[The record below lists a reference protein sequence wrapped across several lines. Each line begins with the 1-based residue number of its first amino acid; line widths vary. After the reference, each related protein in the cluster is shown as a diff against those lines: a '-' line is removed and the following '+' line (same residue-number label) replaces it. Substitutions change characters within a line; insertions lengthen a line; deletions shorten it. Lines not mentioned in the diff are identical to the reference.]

1 MTGKEG
7 RDTMQKRPK
16 DSTTLFESLF
26 LDDEIMR
33 IFTRVARRVAF
44 RIAEKTISLFVIAAL
59 LFQPMG
65 TVGMYGA
72 FSFSRGVVVASDEMV
87 VEEEQEQEVETDE
100 EVTEEKEDVE
110 EEQVSQEIQAEE
122 LMPEEDTENKE
133 VVVETEEIT
142 EAVIV
147 PQEATTETELGEDLV
162 EAKEG
167 EGNLLP
173 ETPVG
178 VPTESEE
185 VITVDETPIEAEE
198 KIEAEEEVAEVSLW
212 KEVGNKATTSQKVVL
227 GETYVAPQ
235 NDEVMVTFTKLPEH
249 SGTLSIEEVTLS
261 DNQVAE
267 LNAFSHTAYDI
278 TSSMEDGTF
287 EYVLTLPTPKDKK
300 DVQVKYAEDV
310 DDLEAAKT
318 ISEDDVE
325 YKGDSVAVTLDHFTL
340 FVATYGDAA
349 FSVDKSEF
357 VPEETIYLKAT
368 GLNDTK
374 YYRLALDPPSGSEI
388 FTTSCFNPAEGVTEL
403 TDSYAFLADAVL
415 GNWGAELKEYAASNC
430 TGGHDDISDPFTLVA
445 PEEQQHVE
453 VTFCHA
459 TPPDTAVNGYEQ
471 ITTDDDGVMQQG
483 HASQHSADII
493 PPFTVGET
501 NFPGQNW
508 TPLGQAIWNN
518 DCQPVGNLKAVKVVD
533 DGSDL
538 TQWSFQLGENSPIQA
553 NVSGEV
559 DFGYVPVGAHTIT
572 EIGVASYSVTN
583 VSGENC
589 EFIEESSQ
597 ANATVMANATT
608 TCTFSNAV
616 NKGSI
621 TIVKDA
627 LPDDPQDFSF
637 AVTNMEGSEFIL
649 DDDGDNE
656 NDFSNSI
663 TFSSLW
669 PGQYSFTEG
678 VVDGWELTGLNC
690 VSSNVSLDIPLS
702 ATANINLSA
711 GEHVTCTYTNT
722 KITEE
727 ESPVCGDG
735 IVNQETEQCDGTD
748 GVTEGENFCTFS
760 CALVPVYEVGGS
772 CSEGMEKVQIG
783 SYFVSG
789 TTDPDGISIPLSA
802 GQEYVLEATGEYSY
816 GGVATNHELNRADAG
831 YSSDDNFAGPN
842 LLNSLFGISAGAFYR
857 GVHTLIS
864 DLGTGTFGVV
874 DWGAYDAS
882 HVYPMAVT
890 PDVDTNIR
898 FMISDWYD
906 EWYTGDWLSE
916 PNKNQQ
922 GYRDNE
928 GGLTVNV
935 YECQSPKGSITV
947 VKDAQPDHEQD
958 FGYVLNPGFEEF
970 VLDDDA
976 DALLSNMQTFSDLPA
991 GEYTVTEG
999 LVSGWELESVICTSN
1014 QRSFLPTTEPIRTI
1028 DLQPGEHVGCTFT
1041 NVAKNSSLTVIKDAV
1056 PDSAQDFGYAMNG
1069 AGFVEFV
1076 LDDDTDPLLSN
1087 TASFTSLPAGEYT
1100 VTEGLVPGWTLSGVS
1115 CVSNFESVSVTTEP
1129 IRSVALEPGEAMT
1142 CTFTNIQTASVPVCG
1157 DGMLNQ
1163 ESEQCDGTAGVT
1175 EGENFCTFS
1184 CQLVPLYQG
1193 GGVCSEGT
1201 EPVLVDTKFVESF
1214 MTDDI
1219 VPDPVAIS
1227 LTGGKEYVIESVG
1240 HFGYGGVPHNNSL
1253 NRADAGYA
1261 TDTNWAGANLDTLF
1275 GSAPTALYRGIHML
1289 ISDFGTDTFGVVDW
1303 GGYNPAHVYTKN
1315 FAPASDTNVQFAISD
1330 WYDTWYAGD
1339 ELSNFNKN
1347 QFGFRDN
1354 DGGLTLN
1361 IYECQGGEQESPR
1374 LLLTKSNDS
1383 VSDETPGNEVVYSL
1397 TVTALGG
1404 GVNDVTLTDLPP
1416 EGFEYV
1422 DGSGEGAPF
1431 IHEYASPGVWDLGD
1445 MEEGGSKTVTYKT
1458 KISGSQ
1464 DEGLYKDLAFARG
1477 TSGTGTTVFA
1487 NGEANPFVGTE
1498 VNVVVNS
1505 DPTVTLDED
1514 TKEEKKR
1521 KTKTITR
1528 MVLGATLPLTGTK
1541 AGWFGLAALLIGGG
1555 LGLMFSAR
1563 RRKYL
1568 LKSLVVLAGCT
1579 VFGMPA
1585 LAEAAGLSVKI
1596 ETPEAVMTTENFKIG
1611 FATLDVMGRDLEV
1624 QCFVVGN
1631 ASPFATYALDS
1642 SFGGN
1647 AGDCEVN
1654 SLVVPTDGSYEF
1666 FVRVNAAGESP
1677 ETVESEHV
1685 MVTVATDRPGTPT
1698 NYDRDENDCQVTLS
1712 FTTAN
1717 DGGKTVKVE
1726 LYHSEDNPFI
1736 ANSSTKVNE
1745 QMIGSNTNGSFT
1757 ESLPGCDDDVFYAI
1771 RAVAGN
1777 GNGSDFVGDVDV
1789 DTETTTST
1797 RTRVNTVVVP
1807 ATGGS
1812 ALPVGATEGTA
1823 GSVQGAST
1831 ETTETSGEEGENTG
1845 DEGEVLGEMT
1855 EEKEATDDQ
1864 KIVQTLK
1871 DHPWLT
1877 ALGLTALFLLV
1888 RYGYRRYVTRTKQEL

>member
-1 MTGKEG
+1 
-7 RDTMQKRPK
+7 MQKRSK

-26 LDDEIMR
+26 LEDEIMQ
-33 IFTRVARRVAF
+33 IFTRLVRRVVF
-44 RIAEKTISLFVIAAL
+44 RVVEKTISVFVIAAL

-72 FSFSRGVVVASDEMV
+72 FSFSRGVVVASDELGV
-87 VEEEQEQEVETDE
+87 GEEQEQEIEVSSEATEEGDASDEEQTAQELKEELVTEEVLESEETAVETEGAAEVVIAPQAVTAETESSKDLDEEAGEEGDLLPDTQVEGPSESEGVVTDE
-100 EVTEEKEDVE
+100 EGVAADEASTEEE
-110 EEQVSQEIQAEE
+110 
-122 LMPEEDTENKE
+122 M
-133 VVVETEEIT
+133 
-142 EAVIV
+142 
-147 PQEATTETELGEDLV
+147 
-162 EAKEG
+162 
-167 EGNLLP
+167 
-173 ETPVG
+173 
-178 VPTESEE
+178 
-185 VITVDETPIEAEE
+185 ITVDETPIE
-198 KIEAEEEVAEVSLW
+198 EEEDGEVSLW
-212 KEVGNKATTSQKVVL
+212 KRDGKKATTSQKVVL
-227 GETYVAPQ
+227 DETYVAPQ
-235 NDEVMVTFTKLPEH
+235 NDEVTVTFTKLPED
-249 SGTLSIEEVTLS
+249 SGTLSIEEVKLS
-261 DNQVAE
+261 DEQVAE

-278 TSSMEDGTF
+278 TSSMEDGAF

-300 DVQVKYAEDV
+300 EVQVKYAEDV
-310 DDLEAAKT
+310 DELEAAKT
-318 ISEDDVE
+318 VDKDDVE
-325 YKGDSVAVTLDHFTL
+325 QKKASVAVTLDHFTV
-340 FVATYGDAA
+340 FIATYGDAA

-357 VPEETIYLKAT
+357 IPEETIYLKAT

-374 YYRLALDPPSGSEI
+374 YYRLALDPPSGPEI
-388 FTTSCFNPAEGVTEL
+388 FTTTCFNPGEGVTEL
-403 TDSYAFLADAVL
+403 TDSYTFLTDAVL
-415 GNWGAELKEYAASNC
+415 GNWGAELKEYTASNC
-430 TGGHDDISDPFTLVA
+430 TGGHDDISDPFILVA

-459 TPPDTAVNGYEQ
+459 TPPDTAANGYEQ
-471 ITTDDDGVMQQG
+471 ITTDDDGIMQQG

-493 PPFTVGET
+493 PPFSVGEIE
-501 NFPGQNW
+501 FPGQNW
-508 TPLGQAIWNN
+508 APLGQAIWNN
-518 DCQPVGNLKAVKVVD
+518 DCQAVGTLKAVKVVD
-533 DGSDL
+533 DQSDL
-538 TQWSFQLGENSPIQA
+538 TAWSFQLDQDTPIQA
-553 NVSGEV
+553 DASGEV
-559 DFGYVPVGAHTIT
+559 DFGYVSVGVHTIT

-583 VSGENC
+583 ISGERC
-589 EFIEESSQ
+589 EFLEATSQ
-597 ANATVMANATT
+597 AGATVVANSTT

-616 NKGSI
+616 DKGSI

-627 LPDDPQDFSF
+627 LPDDPQDFVFS
-637 AVTNMEGSEFIL
+637 VTNMEGNEFTL
-649 DDDGDNE
+649 DDDGDNG

-669 PGQYSFTEG
+669 PGEYSFTEG
-678 VVDGWELTGLNC
+678 AVEGWELTGMNC
-690 VSSNVSLDIPLS
+690 VSSNMSLDMPVS
-702 ATANINLSA
+702 ATADITLHP
-711 GEHVTCTYTNT
+711 GENVTCTYINT

-727 ESPVCGDG
+727 EVPICGDG

-760 CALVPVYEVGGS
+760 CVLVPVYEAGGS
-772 CSEGMEKVQIG
+772 CSEGTEKVQVG

-789 TTDPDGISIPLSA
+789 TEDPDGISIPLVA
-802 GQEYVLEATGEYSY
+802 GKEYVLEATGDYSY

-842 LLNSLFGISAGAFYR
+842 LLNSLFGIAPGAFYR
-857 GVHTLIS
+857 GVHALIS

-882 HVYPMAVT
+882 HVYPMSVT
-890 PDVDTNIR
+890 PNVDTDIR

-935 YECQSPKGSITV
+935 YECQPPVGSITV
-947 VKDAQPDHEQD
+947 MKDAQPDHEQD

-976 DALLSNMQTFSDLPA
+976 DSLFSNMQTFADLPA

-999 LVSGWELESVICTSN
+999 LVSGWELESVTCTSN
-1014 QRSFLPTTEPIRTI
+1014 QRSLLPTTEPIRTI

-1041 NVAKNSSLTVIKDAV
+1041 NVAKNSSLTIIKDAV

-1100 VTEGLVPGWTLSGVS
+1100 VTEGLVPGWALSGVS

-1129 IRSVALEPGEAMT
+1129 IRSLSLEPGEAMI

-1157 DGMLNQ
+1157 DGILNQ
-1163 ESEQCDGTAGVT
+1163 ESEQCDGTDGVT

-1184 CQLVPLYQG
+1184 CQLIPLYQG

-1219 VPDPVAIS
+1219 IPDPVTIS
-1227 LTGGKEYVIESVG
+1227 LTGGKEYVVESVG

-1261 TDTNWAGANLDTLF
+1261 TDTNWVGVNLDTLF
-1275 GSAPTALYRGIHML
+1275 GSASTALYRGIHML
-1289 ISDFGTDTFGVVDW
+1289 ISDFGTGTFGVVDW

-1383 VSDETPGNEVVYSL
+1383 VGDETPGNEVVYSL

-1404 GVNDVTLTDLPP
+1404 DVNDVTLTDLPP

-1422 DGSGEGAPF
+1422 GGSGEGAPF
-1431 IHEYASPGVWDLGD
+1431 IHEYASPGVWDFGD
-1445 MEEGGSKTVTYKT
+1445 MEEGESKTVTYKT

-1464 DEGLYKDLAFARG
+1464 DAGLYKDLAFARG
-1477 TSGTGTTVFA
+1477 TSVGGANVLA
-1487 NGEANPFVGTE
+1487 NGADNPFVGTE
-1498 VNVVVNS
+1498 VKVVLN
-1505 DPTVTLDED
+1505 DTPTVVLDED
-1514 TKEEKKR
+1514 TEEEKER
-1521 KTKTITR
+1521 KTKTVTR
-1528 MVLGATLPLTGTK
+1528 YVLGATLPLTGTDGK
-1541 AGWFGLAALLIGGG
+1541 LVVGAIALLVAGVGF
-1555 LGLMFSAR
+1555 LVFAR
-1563 RRKYL
+1563 RRK
-1568 LKSLVVLAGCT
+1568 STVVGMLFLGMIS
-1579 VFGMPA
+1579 FGMPA
-1585 LAEAAGLSVKI
+1585 VAEGATLSTKI
-1596 ETPEAVMTTENFKIG
+1596 ETPEAVMTTQNFKIG
-1611 FATLDVMGRDLEV
+1611 FATLDVLGRNLEV
-1624 QCFVVGN
+1624 ECYTTLS
-1631 ASPFATYALDS
+1631 ATPFAEYSLES

-1647 AGDCEVN
+1647 AGDCQVN
-1654 SLVVPTDGSYEF
+1654 SSVVPTDGNYEF
-1666 FVRVNAAGESP
+1666 FIRVNALGESP

-1685 MVTVATDRPGTPT
+1685 TVTVATDVPGIPT
-1698 NYDRDENDCQVTLS
+1698 NYDRDDDNCQAFIV

-1726 LYHSEDNPFI
+1726 LYRSTSNPFV
-1736 ANSSTKVNE
+1736 ANGLTKVTE
-1745 QMIGSNTNGSFT
+1745 QMIGSNTNGSFIT
-1757 ESLPGCDDDVFYAI
+1757 SLLSCDEDIFYAI

-1777 GNGSDFVGDVDV
+1777 GNGSGFVGDVDV

-1797 RTRVNTVVVP
+1797 RTRINTVTIP
-1807 ATGGS
+1807 GQITS
-1812 ALPVGATEGTA
+1812 ALPVVSTGGEGVVE
-1823 GSVQGAST
+1823 GVST
-1831 ETTETSGEEGENTG
+1831 ETPAEGEGTVLG
-1845 DEGEVLGEMT
+1845 DEPDVLGEMT
-1855 EEKEATDDQ
+1855 EVVEAKSAQGWDVLRT
-1864 KIVQTLK
+1864 
-1871 DHPWLT
+1871 HPWRSFF
-1877 ALGLTALFLLV
+1877 GVVLLLLLI
-1888 RYGYRRYVTRTKQEL
+1888 RYGYHAYTTHSRREL